1 MFTFAKKN
9 EVTAMM
15 NIEHIF
21 STAHTSD
28 SFADTALQ
36 VFDYQYYNNETYRNF
51 AQLLRRTPKQVSS
64 LEEIPFLPISFFK
77 THRIQTGEWN
87 PERIFRSSGTSGM
100 ETSAHLVKETALYER
115 SFTEG
120 FRHFYGAPDEY
131 CFLALLPSY
140 LERTDS
146 SLVYMLQALMQQSRH
161 PDNGFYLY
169 DYQQLNRKVNDLEQ
183 AGQKT
188 LLLGV
193 SYALL
198 DFSEQYPIPLKNTIV
213 METGGMKGKRRE
225 MLRSELHE
233 ILHQRFDL
241 EHIHSEYGMA
251 ELFSQAYSKGNGIF
265 RTPPWMR
272 VMIRQTDD
280 PLTLVPKGKRGGINI
295 IDLANIHTCSFIAT
309 QDLGT
314 VFPDR
319 TFEISGRFDHSDLR
333 GCNLMVE

>member
-1 MFTFAKKN
+1 MFTFAEELKFT
-9 EVTAMM
+9 VMM

-28 SFADTALQ
+28 SFADAALQ
-36 VFDYQYYNNETYRNF
+36 VFDYQYHNNATYRDF
-51 AQLLRRTPKQVSS
+51 AQLLCRTPKQVSS

-100 ETSAHLVKETALYER
+100 ETSTHLVKETALYER
-115 SFTEG
+115 GFTEG

-146 SLVYMLQALMQQSRH
+146 SLVYMLQTLMQQSQH

-169 DYQQLNRKVNDLEQ
+169 DYQQLSRKLNDLEQ
-183 AGQKT
+183 VGQKT

-198 DFSEQYPIPLKNTIV
+198 DFSEQYHIPLKNTIV

-233 ILHQRFDL
+233 ILRQRFDL

-280 PLTLVPKGKRGGINI
+280 PLTLVPAGKKGGINI

-314 VFPDR
+314 VFPDG
-319 TFEISGRFDHSDLR
+319 TFEIAGRFDHSDLR
-333 GCNLMVE
+333 GCNLMVV

>member
-1 MFTFAKKN
+1 MIN
-9 EVTAMM
+9 S
-15 NIEHIF
+15 EHIF
-21 STAHTSD
+21 TLTPD
-28 SFADTALQ
+28 SLADATLQ
-36 VFDYQYYNNETYRNF
+36 IFDYQYNNNEIYRNF

-64 LEEIPFLPISFFK
+64 LEQIPFLPISFFK
-77 THRIQTGEWN
+77 THRIQTGAWH
-87 PERIFRSSGTSGM
+87 PEKIFRSSGTSGM
-100 ETSAHLVKETALYER
+100 TTSCHLVKETALYEK

-120 FRHFYGAPDEY
+120 FRHFYGSPDEY

-140 LERTDS
+140 LEREDS
-146 SLVYMLQALMQQSRH
+146 SLVYMLQTLMKQSGH

-169 DYQQLNRKVNDLEQ
+169 DYQKLSRKLHDLEQ
-183 AGQKT
+183 SGQKT
-188 LLLGV
+188 LLWGV

-213 METGGMKGKRRE
+213 VETGGMKGKRRE

-233 ILHQRFDL
+233 ILRQRFDL

-251 ELFSQAYSKGNGIF
+251 ELFSQAYSKGAGIF
-265 RTPPWMR
+265 QTPPWMR
-272 VMIRQTDD
+272 VMMRQPDD
-280 PLTLVPKGKRGGINI
+280 PLTLAQTGKKGGINI
-295 IDLANIHTCSFIAT
+295 IDLANIHSCSFIAT

-314 VFPDR
+314 ILQDG